1 MKPIGVYVHFPWCLR
16 KCPYCDFASFERT
29 REAIDHRGYADAV
42 LAELEA
48 RRPWYRGRLET
59 VFFGGGTPSLWEP
72 EELGRVLEAI
82 LVGAEARAD
91 EVEVTVECNPSS
103 LDEERARRFV
113 AAGVGRLSV
122 GVQGLDRAR
131 LDFLGR
137 LHDPD
142 GALTAVR
149 AAMATGARVNA
160 DLMIGIATGFDERTH
175 QAPAEAVR
183 EALTVADLGVS
194 HVSAYQLTVEPRT
207 RFGELDRA
215 GRLPLVGEDRM
226 ATTFL
231 ETSRALEA
239 RGYEHYE
246 ISNFAR
252 PGQRSRHNQ
261 NYWLGRDYLGLGCAA
276 YGTIS
281 EGAGDGAR
289 AVRYRNAP
297 NPERYLARV
306 AAREFEPHEREELD
320 GETRLRERIMLGL
333 RLREGID
340 VEAAAA
346 EVGTAPWPDE
356 RRSAADELVA
366 RGRLVREGGRLR
378 IPREGWLFTDGVAAA
393 LF

>member
-16 KCPYCDFASFERT
+16 KCPYCDFASFERS
-29 REAIDHRGYADAV
+29 RDAIDHRGYADAV

-48 RRPWYRGRLET
+48 RRPIFRGRLES

-82 LVGAEARAD
+82 LQAAESQA
-91 EVEVTVECNPSS
+91 EGGVEITVECNPSS
-103 LDEERARRFV
+103 LDAPRAARFASV
-113 AAGVGRLSV
+113 GVNRLSV
-122 GVQGLDRAR
+122 GVQGLDRER
-131 LDFLGR
+131 LTFLGR
-137 LHDPD
+137 LHDP
-142 GALTAVR
+142 GEALAAVR
-149 AAMATGARVNA
+149 AAIASGVRVNA
-160 DLMIGIATGFDERTH
+160 DLMIGIATGFDDGTH
-175 QAPAEAVR
+175 QRPAEAVA
-183 EALTVADLGVS
+183 EALAVADLGVS
-194 HVSAYQLTVEPRT
+194 HISAYQLTVEPKT

-252 PGQRSRHNQ
+252 AGQRSRHNVG
-261 NYWLGRDYLGLGCAA
+261 YWLGQDYLGLGCAA
-276 YGTIS
+276 YGTVS
-281 EGAGDGAR
+281 SPDGAY
-289 AVRYRNAP
+289 RYRNAP

-306 AAREFEPHEREELD
+306 TAGEFEPHEREDLD
-320 GETRLRERIMLGL
+320 GETRLRERLMLGL

-340 VEAAAA
+340 LESAAS
-346 EVGTAPWPDE
+346 EVGAEPWPRE
-356 RRSAADELVA
+356 RRQAVDELVA
-366 RGRLVREGGRLR
+366 AGRLVREGARLR
-378 IPREGWLFTDGVAAA
+378 VPREAWLFTDGIAAA